1 MHRRFT
7 SFVARVL
14 VACVPVLGLVVA
26 AGAGT
31 ASAAHSPVNARAA
44 ALAALKHLKVGDHA
58 TNHPLPGHSARVKG
72 AAVSSNW
79 AGFADTKT
87 SSKYT
92 KITGSWT
99 QPKGTCGSAT
109 SLAVFWTGIDGFN
122 SGTVEQNGTLI
133 QCSGG
138 TATYF
143 SWWEMFPRN
152 NIQVVST
159 AVRPGDHITSSV
171 TRSGTKYTL
180 KLTDSTHPSASFTTT
195 QTCAAATCVDS
206 SAEWIA
212 EAPSNSSGILPLTNF
227 GSWTL
232 TGGTV
237 KAGTKSGTIK
247 TFPHQQITME
257 DAAGHVKAQTG
268 ALNTAGNQFK
278 VTWKRST

>member
-7 SFVARVL
+7 SFVAHVL

-31 ASAAHSPVNARAA
+31 ASAAHNPVNARAA
-44 ALAALKHLKVGDHA
+44 ALAALKHLKIGSHA
-58 TNHPLPGHSARVKG
+58 TNHPLPGHSVRVKG
-72 AAVSSNW
+72 AALSTNW

-92 KITGSWT
+92 KITGKWT

-122 SGTVEQNGTLI
+122 SNTVEQDGTLI
-133 QCSGG
+133 QCMGG

-143 SWWEMFPRN
+143 SWWEMFPSN
-152 NIQVVST
+152 SIQAVSS
-159 AVRPGDHITSSV
+159 AVRPGDKITSSV
-171 TRSGTKYTL
+171 TRSGTSYTL
-180 KLTDSTHPSASFTTT
+180 KITDSTHPAASFTRTR
-195 QTCAAATCVDS
+195 TCAAASCVDS

-212 EAPSNSSGILPLTNF
+212 EAPSNNSGVLPLTNF
-227 GSWTL
+227 GTWTL
-232 TGGTV
+232 SGATV

-247 TFPHQQITME
+247 TFPHQKITMVNNS
-257 DAAGHVKAQTG
+257 GRVKAQTG
-268 ALNTAGNQFK
+268 ALNTTGNQFK
-278 VTWKRST
+278 VTWKHST